1 MTCKVE
7 DCRTTVNIT
16 YLEGKKT
23 IHPYACSTYMR
34 NYRKPVWQTIG
45 LGALAGMRASAAPA
59 LASRYYHDGVSPIL
73 PYPVFRFVQSP
84 VNSIATK
91 LIVLAEERRPVLKT
105 TRPDLN
111 QLAVHV
117 MSGAVAG
124 ATIFRKSRQNVL
136 HGMLLG
142 GAAALLTSVAGFYLK
157 NYAAR
162 FPEVTSPLTDA
173 FQDAFQM
180 SSGVSL
186 AKV

>member
-1 MTCKVE
+1 
-7 DCRTTVNIT
+7 
-16 YLEGKKT
+16 
-23 IHPYACSTYMR
+23 MR

-59 LASRYYHDGVSPIL
+59 IASYYYNDGASPIL
-73 PYPVFRFVQSP
+73 PFSVFKFVQSP

-91 LIVLAEERRPVLKT
+91 IIVLAEERRPVQKAS
-105 TRPDLN
+105 RPDLN
-111 QLAVHV
+111 QLAIHV

-142 GAAALLTSVAGFYLK
+142 GAAALVTSVAGFYLK
-157 NYAAR
+157 NYAAK
-162 FPEVTSPLTDA
+162 FPEVTSPLADA

-180 SSGVSL
+180 SSGVAL
-186 AKV
+186 GKN

>member
-1 MTCKVE
+1 
-7 DCRTTVNIT
+7 
-16 YLEGKKT
+16 
-23 IHPYACSTYMR
+23 MR
-34 NYRKPVWQTIG
+34 NYRKPVWQAIG

-59 LASRYYHDGVSPIL
+59 LASYYYNDGASPIL

-91 LIVLAEERRPVLKT
+91 LIVLAEEGRPAQKNI
-105 TRPDLN
+105 RPNFN

-117 MSGAVAG
+117 MSGAIAG
-124 ATIFRKSRQNVL
+124 ATIFRKNRQNVL

-142 GAAALLTSVAGFYLK
+142 GASALLTSVAGFYLK
-157 NYAAR
+157 SYASK
-162 FPEVTSPLTDA
+162 FPEITSPLADA